1 MGPNDAWGHL
11 LRDPEM
17 GDRIARARPRIRHMP
32 APRRMNKV
40 RRIPSRMVIKRAI
53 QGISYLVQA
62 APYLRIPCVHAIRIK
77 RASSLP
83 LYCSFITRCRGLASR
98 MRLTPR
104 CNASRTNGRG
114 EPRRGYGAAEARSE
128 PDRRGGGMTRRRG
141 IPDTRAGAHGWRPR
155 AGRIAH
161 WSSSLSGSGRD
172 SRQL

>member
-1 MGPNDAWGHL
+1 MGPNDAWGRL

-17 GDRIARARPRIRHMP
+17 RDRIPRARPRIRHTP

-40 RRIPSRMVIKRAI
+40 RRILSRMVIKRAI
-53 QGISYLVQA
+53 QAISYLVQA

-104 CNASRTNGRG
+104 VTRRERTA
-114 EPRRGYGAAEARSE
+114 EARRGGRAAEARSE